1 MVALPQRPCRLAAA
15 LRCSRA
21 AVDPP
26 TVTARRA
33 MESNLVELGP
43 VFEQRALGVAGG
55 GWRWQA
61 EAEKKWH
68 WEGELVVVWLL
79 LDNARCPWRC

>member
-1 MVALPQRPCRLAAA
+1 
-15 LRCSRA
+15 
-21 AVDPP
+21 
-26 TVTARRA
+26 